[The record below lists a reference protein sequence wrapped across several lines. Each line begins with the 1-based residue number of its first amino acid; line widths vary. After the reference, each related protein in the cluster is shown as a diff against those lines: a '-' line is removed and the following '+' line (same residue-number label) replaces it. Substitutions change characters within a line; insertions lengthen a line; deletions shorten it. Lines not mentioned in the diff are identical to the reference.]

1 RLHAIGLGERLA
13 DGIEQPR
20 VRGRVAPP
28 GAADRRLVDR
38 DDTCR
43 GGDRAVDQRTL
54 PRARHAGDDDKDAE
68 GNVDVDVLQIVRRR
82 VADLQLVGRLPDG
95 VLELRPVVDRKS
107 TRLNSSHVKISYAVF
122 CLKKKKK

>member
-1 RLHAIGLGERLA
+1 RLCRLFYSLYVSLHHPPLPPFP
-13 DGIEQPR
+13 PR
-20 VRGRVAPP
+20 RSS
-28 GAADRRLVDR
+28 DL
-38 DDTCR
+38 
-43 GGDRAVDQRTL
+43 VDQRTL
-54 PRARHAGDDDKDAE
+54 PRARHAGDDDEDAE